1 MVKSE
6 DLSKEINL
14 EEINRETTR
23 KRESKTMNE
32 KSQSHQKRETAV
44 GKTAL
49 VLAGGGMTGIAYELG
64 ALHALDCS
72 LVDFNV
78 NDFDIFVGTS
88 AGAILSALLANG
100 FSPGVILHGVQ
111 GNHKDT
117 RPLARQDLWNV
128 NFGRFLRA
136 GSRIPGRLWRTGQ
149 RYVRDLRDSGLYG
162 SLWVLLDL
170 LPSSLYDGA
179 RLEVYL
185 QEFIANLG
193 GSNTFAEL
201 DKELNIIA
209 TRLDTGRRVVFNREN
224 PVSISQ
230 AVAASSAVPGL
241 YRPVELNGAAYV
253 DGAVRGNA
261 SLDVAVERGATTV
274 VCVNPVVPFD
284 GRTRPRRAHKPAR
297 DRFAPEEASMQTIMA
312 QAMRTRMQAGV
323 HYHIKHLSAVYPEV
337 TFYLI
342 EPDKQD
348 PVMSMPNLMRYGDRF
363 EIAGHAFTTVSR
375 QLAGDQAAWQA
386 MWQHHDVAVRPELD
400 EAALAA
406 LADGWPPPS
415 TDRRPQAAAHL
426 AEALTPLDEALDP
439 PQTAVPVQSA

>member
-1 MVKSE
+1 
-6 DLSKEINL
+6 
-14 EEINRETTR
+14 
-23 KRESKTMNE
+23 MN
-32 KSQSHQKRETAV
+32 KQTQSPPPRETAV

-88 AGAILSALLANG
+88 AGAILSSLLANG
-100 FSPGVILHGVQ
+100 FSPGMILHAVQ

-117 RPLARQDLWNV
+117 RPLARQDLWNL
-128 NFGRFLRA
+128 NIGRFFRA

-179 RLEVYL
+179 RLEIYL
-185 QEFIANLG
+185 QEFITNLG
-193 GSNTFAEL
+193 GSNAFDEL
-201 DKELNIIA
+201 EKELNIIA

-224 PVSISQ
+224 PVRISQ
-230 AVAASSAVPGL
+230 AVAASAAVPGL

-284 GRTRPRRAHKPAR
+284 GRTPKHPANKATR

-337 TFYLI
+337 DFYLI

-348 PVMSMPNLMRYGDRF
+348 AVMSVPNLMRYGDRF
-363 EIAGHAFTTVSR
+363 EIARHAFATVSQ
-375 QLAGDQAAWQA
+375 QLAENQAAWQA
-386 MWQHHDVAVRPELD
+386 MWQRRQVAVRPELD
-400 EAALAA
+400 EAELAA
-406 LADGWPPPS
+406 LVEGWPPPLM
-415 TDRRPQAAAHL
+415 DRRPHAAAQL
-426 AEALTPLDEALDP
+426 TEALTRLDEALEQ
-439 PQTAVPVQSA
+439 PQTAVPVTSV

>member
-1 MVKSE
+1 MTKNTQIHPE
-6 DLSKEINL
+6 
-14 EEINRETTR
+14 
-23 KRESKTMNE
+23 
-32 KSQSHQKRETAV
+32 RETAV

-100 FSPGVILHGVQ
+100 FSPGMILHAVQ
-111 GNHKDT
+111 GNHKKT
-117 RPLARQDLWNV
+117 RRLARQDLWHFNY
-128 NFGRFLRA
+128 GRFLRA
-136 GSRIPGRLWRTGQ
+136 GSQIPRRLWHTGQ

-179 RLEVYL
+179 GLEAYVE
-185 QEFIANLG
+185 EFIMNLG
-193 GSNTFAEL
+193 GSNDFDDLE
-201 DKELNIIA
+201 KELNIIT

-224 PVSISQ
+224 NVCISQ
-230 AVAASSAVPGL
+230 AVAASAAVPGL
-241 YRPVELNGAAYV
+241 YKPVEIEDVAYV

-274 VCVNPVVPFD
+274 ICVNPVVPFD
-284 GRTRPRRAHKPAR
+284 GRTSSPAEEPDTR
-297 DRFAPEEASMQTIMA
+297 DRLARGEASMQTIMA
-312 QAMRTRMQAGV
+312 QAMRTRMHAGL
-323 HYHIKHLSAVYPEV
+323 HYHIKHLSTVYPDV

-342 EPDKQD
+342 EPDKDD

-363 EIAGHAFTTVSR
+363 EIARHSFTAVSR
-375 QLAGDQAAWQA
+375 QLAQDQRQWQKV
-386 MWQHHDVAVRPELD
+386 WQNRETEVGPERN
-400 EAALAA
+400 EAELAA
-406 LADGWPPPS
+406 LAEAWPPPV
-415 TDRRPQAAAHL
+415 TDRRPKAVTQL
-426 AEALTPLDEALDP
+426 TTALNRLDEALDQQP
-439 PQTAVPVQSA
+439 EALPIASS